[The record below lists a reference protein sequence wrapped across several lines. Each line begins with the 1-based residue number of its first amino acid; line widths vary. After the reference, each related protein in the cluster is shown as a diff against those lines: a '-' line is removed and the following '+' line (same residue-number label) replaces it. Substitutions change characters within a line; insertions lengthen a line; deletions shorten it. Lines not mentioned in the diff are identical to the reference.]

1 MLLSAFWR
9 RDFLEYLVTTLM
21 TAHAHHHDHFH
32 DHTHTHEPQKSQR
45 ILLIVLALN
54 IVYMLAE
61 AIGGYVANSLA
72 LLSDA
77 GHMLTDV
84 AALALSLFA
93 ARFAMRPA
101 TPSKTYGYYRMEILA
116 ALANGVT
123 LILISFL
130 IAYEAWHRLR
140 QAEVVDSQTMIVISF
155 GGLLVNII
163 SAKVLHG
170 AHTHDLNLRGAFL
183 HVLGDLFGSLAAVV
197 AGLLILWRNWLWAD
211 PVFSVVICLL
221 IVYSSWRLVSEAVN
235 VLLEGTP
242 SHINAAAVEQAMR
255 AVPGVRDIHDLHIWT
270 ITSNRHAVTAHVV
283 IDEAS
288 NSYQILRELREL
300 LSHRFQLTHSTLQL
314 EDPYLSAMVKLEKK
328 S

>member
-1 MLLSAFWR
+1 MA
-9 RDFLEYLVTTLM
+9 
-21 TAHAHHHDHFH
+21 AHAHHHDHPQ
-32 DHTHTHEPQKSQR
+32 DHAPEHSHAHEPRKSQR

-61 AIGGYVANSLA
+61 AIGGYLANSLA

-93 ARFAMRPA
+93 ARFALRPA

-140 QAEVVDSQTMIVISF
+140 QAEVVDAQTMIVISL
-155 GGLLVNII
+155 GGLLVNVI

-170 AHTHDLNLRGAFL
+170 AHTHDLNLHGAFL
-183 HVLGDLFGSLAAVV
+183 HVLGDLFGSLAAVI
-197 AGLLILWRNWLWAD
+197 AGGLILWRNWLWAD
-211 PVFSVVICLL
+211 PIFSVVICLL

-242 SHINAAAVEQAMR
+242 SHINVAAVEIAMR

-270 ITSNRHAVTAHVV
+270 ITSNRYAVTAHVI

-300 LSHRFQLTHSTLQL
+300 LSSQFNLTHSTLQI
-314 EDPYLSAMVKLEKK
+314 EDPYLSAMVKLGKNRK
-328 S
+328 A